1 MLRSLYRD
9 LKYEN
14 QRYLKLR
21 NPNRVHETEIVQRP
35 ERNSLEGNLQFE
47 LIDWN
52 EVVNL

>member
-1 MLRSLYRD
+1 MLRFLYRD

-14 QRYLKLR
+14 KRYLKLR
-21 NPNRVHETEIVQRP
+21 NPNRVHETKIVQRS
-35 ERNSLEGNLQFE
+35 ERNFLKGNLQFK

>member
-9 LKYEN
+9 HKYEN